1 MNPQFVQVLIVSSLF
16 LLALEWAKRRFGF
29 NTDYTRKTA
38 HIFYFFVIIYSYFHL
53 TVHEAMTVLLIFL
66 AVFTVSFIYNL
77 LSSIHIKIYRTW
89 GEIIYIITFLLL
101 FAFFGEN
108 NLVFMSGAFVLGIL
122 DPLSAFYK
130 KTSKKNLAYNT
141 LYFIACLALL
151 LSIALFY
158 GRCETNYIFLA
169 ALAAALADRYS
180 EFGLDNITVPLAVV
194 LILA

>member
-1 MNPQFVQVLIVSSLF
+1 MNPQFIQVLIVSSLF

-53 TVHEAMTVLLIFL
+53 TVHEAMTVLLIFWQYSQFPL
-66 AVFTVSFIYNL
+66 FII
-77 LSSIHIKIYRTW
+77 SCRRFISKSIGLGGKL
-89 GEIIYIITFLLL
+89 YILLL
-101 FAFFGEN
+101 FFCCLLFLAKTICFYERCVCFGN
-108 NLVFMSGAFVLGIL
+108 FRSVKRFLQ
-122 DPLSAFYK
+122 K
-130 KTSKKNLAYNT
+130 KLLKKNLAYNT
-141 LYFIACLALL
+141 LYFITCLALL